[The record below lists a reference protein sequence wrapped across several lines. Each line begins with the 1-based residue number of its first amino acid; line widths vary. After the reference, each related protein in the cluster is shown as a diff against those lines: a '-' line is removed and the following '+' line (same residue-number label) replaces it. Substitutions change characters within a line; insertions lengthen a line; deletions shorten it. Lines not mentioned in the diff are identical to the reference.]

1 MNYTGNVDYKT
12 IKDKQFLT
20 ADSKNITDIVKKLN
34 EQNIEF
40 SARYD
45 DTKMTITFHKSDFN
59 KVNDVLNAVGQAEN
73 RQQSVD
79 TINDQAAAYNAQLD
93 ELRKMILEMQQEQ
106 QSKEQ
111 QSEES
116 RESADRAKEPPKVEE
131 KPQISINEVKPEHS
145 ALLPIISTKV
155 IKHEQRIEELKDRRA
170 AHEEKITDY
179 QNRAERLTAK
189 AERLNATNQ
198 MLAELLA
205 RRKMPASVVNS
216 IRAMIRANEVKSANI
231 MNNKLPKLEN
241 KIGGRMAKIDSIDKR
256 INLRQC
262 KINRYAS
269 LNSVIKS
276 FAHAD
281 RKQFSASLDELHNNS
296 VKLLNAKI
304 DVKTDNIVRLTEFY
318 KQSPVRATAADVPM
332 RLTRQKISRQKL
344 IHKRNKLMG
353 VIIPYASQP
362 EQVQDNVMK
371 QAEEIITNAAK
382 QENITPAEVSEN
394 VVLSAVPLLPERSI
408 TVPDTRQEEMDRLL
422 PEIAAVMDMPVS
434 QLESKPR
441 DLRDI
446 LILDYT
452 NHFESTPE
460 EIQESLARLINPD
473 VRTEEAI
480 DKRLEARNGL
490 VSAELTNGET
500 VHFQLNEQI
509 TAQRALEVLANA
521 ERPFIALREIGI
533 RVDELQAASFEQSD
547 KCGYSITAN
556 FNDRT
561 ANLYEINGGNG
572 GISEENRT
580 DSNVSFT
587 HLDLNDFR
595 NNPLKTTEEL
605 VEGNANM
612 IDGIINNE
620 PPKKDEP
627 KQEQPKEEKPQG
639 FTFSLAQLKRNAKR
653 ISQQKQEQPKDERKP
668 PDHGAL

>member
-1 MNYTGNVDYKT
+1 MNYTGNVDYKA

-20 ADSKNITDIVKKLN
+20 ADSENVSEIVKKLN

-45 DTKMTITFHKSDFN
+45 DTKMTVTFHKDDFD
-59 KVNDVLNAVGQAEN
+59 KVNEVLTAVGRAESP
-73 RQQSVD
+73 QQPENNVNNQS
-79 TINDQAAAYNAQLD
+79 AAYEAQLED
-93 ELRKMILEMQQEQ
+93 LKKMFLEMQQEQ
-106 QSKEQ
+106 QSKDQ
-111 QSEES
+111 KSEES
-116 RESADRAKEPPKVEE
+116 RQATETAKELPILEK

-145 ALLPIISTKV
+145 ALLPIIGTKIV
-155 IKHEQRIEELKDRRA
+155 KHEQRIEELKDRRA

-179 QNRAERLTAK
+179 QGRAERLTAK
-189 AERLNATNQ
+189 AERLTANNQ
-198 MLAELLA
+198 MLAELLT
-205 RRKMPASVVNS
+205 RHKMPAAVENSV
-216 IRAMIRANEVKSANI
+216 RALIHANEVKAANI
-231 MNNKLPKLEN
+231 RNNKLPKLEI
-241 KIGGRMAKIDSIDKR
+241 KIGSRMAKIESIDKR
-256 INLRQC
+256 IVLRQS
-262 KINRYAS
+262 KINRYTS
-269 LNSVIKS
+269 LNNVFKS

-281 RKQFSASLDELHNNS
+281 RKMFSSSLVELHNDTINM
-296 VKLLNAKI
+296 LNAKI
-304 DVKTDNIVRLTEFY
+304 DVRTENIIRLTEFY
-318 KQSPVRATAADVPM
+318 KRSPVKAAAADVPL
-332 RLTRQKISRQKL
+332 RLTRQKLSRQKL
-344 IHKRNKLMG
+344 IQKRNKLMG

-362 EQVQDNVMK
+362 EQVQDSVMK

-441 DLRDI
+441 DLRDV

-460 EIQESLARLINPD
+460 EIQESLARLMNPD
-473 VRTEEAI
+473 VRTEEMI
-480 DKRLEARNGL
+480 DKRSQARNGL

-500 VHFQLNEQI
+500 VHFRLNEQI
-509 TAQRALEVLANA
+509 TAQKALETLANA

-587 HLDLNDFR
+587 HLELNDFR

>member
-1 MNYTGNVDYKT
+1 MNYTGNVDYKA

-20 ADSKNITDIVKKLN
+20 ADTKNITEIVKKLN

-45 DTKMTITFHKSDFN
+45 DTKMTITFHKSDFD
-59 KVNDVLNAVGQAEN
+59 KVNDVLNVAGQTEN
-73 RQQSVD
+73 QQQSVN
-79 TINDQAAAYNAQLD
+79 TVNDQSAAYNAQL
-93 ELRKMILEMQQEQ
+93 EQLRKMILEMQQEQ

-111 QSEES
+111 KSEES
-116 RESADRAKEPPKVEE
+116 RESTATAKEPPTAEE

-179 QNRAERLTAK
+179 QGRAERLTAK

-198 MLAELLA
+198 MLAELLSS
-205 RRKMPASVVNS
+205 RRMPAAVVSSV
-216 IRAMIRANEVKSANI
+216 RAIIRANEVQAAAI
-231 MNNKLPKLEN
+231 RNNKLPKLES
-241 KIGGRMAKIDSIDKR
+241 KIGVRMTKIDSIDKR

-262 KINRYAS
+262 KIDRYAS
-269 LNSVIKS
+269 LDNVIKS

-281 RKQFSASLDELHNNS
+281 RKMFSASLDELHNNTIRM
-296 VKLLNAKI
+296 LNAKI
-304 DVKTDNIVRLTEFY
+304 DVKTETIVKLTELY
-318 KQSPVRATAADVPM
+318 KQSPVRAAAADVPL
-332 RLTRQKISRQKL
+332 RLKRQKISRQKL
-344 IHKRNKLMG
+344 IHKRNKLLG
-353 VIIPYASQP
+353 VIIPYASQS

-371 QAEEIITNAAK
+371 QAEEIITNAVK
-382 QENITPAEVSEN
+382 QENITPAEVSET

-441 DLRDI
+441 DLRDV

-460 EIQESLARLINPD
+460 EIQESLARLMNPD
-473 VRTEEAI
+473 VRTEEMI
-480 DKRLEARNGL
+480 DRRSQARNGL

-500 VHFQLNEQI
+500 VHFRLNEQI
-509 TAQRALEVLANA
+509 TAQRALEVIANA
-521 ERPFIALREIGI
+521 ERPFIALREIGM

-572 GISEENRT
+572 GIREENRT
-580 DSNVSFT
+580 DSNVSFS

-595 NNPLKTTEEL
+595 NNPLKSTEEL

-627 KQEQPKEEKPQG
+627 KQDMPKENKQQG
-639 FTFSLAQLKRNAKR
+639 FSFSLSQLKRNAKR
-653 ISQQKQEQPKDERKP
+653 ISQQKSEQPKDGRKP